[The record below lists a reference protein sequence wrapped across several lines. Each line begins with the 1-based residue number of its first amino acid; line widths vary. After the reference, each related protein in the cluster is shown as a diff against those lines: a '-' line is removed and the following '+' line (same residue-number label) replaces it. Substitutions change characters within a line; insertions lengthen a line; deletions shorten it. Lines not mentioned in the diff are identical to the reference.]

1 MRRPLHSQ
9 LVRGT
14 TTIELMVSFSLLTAV
29 LGAALP
35 LVVRHG
41 RILSSAR
48 QYRIAL
54 DELSNQA
61 ERISI
66 LSEEGAAEQ
75 IDALKPSDFALERL
89 PGAELSTQLAADSN
103 GQWITLSLTWEEPG
117 RRAAPV
123 SLVAWLPREP
133 KSAASTPAEGS
144 P

>member
-1 MRRPLHSQ
+1 
-9 LVRGT
+9 
-14 TTIELMVSFSLLTAV
+14 MVSFSLLTAV

-61 ERISI
+61 ERIST
-66 LSEEGAAEQ
+66 LGDDDAAEQ

-103 GQWITLSLTWEEPG
+103 GQRVTLSLTWDEPG
-117 RRAAPV
+117 RHAARV

-133 KSAASTPAEGS
+133 EIAASTPAEES

>member
-1 MRRPLHSQ
+1 
-9 LVRGT
+9 
-14 TTIELMVSFSLLTAV
+14 MVSFSLLTAV

-35 LVVRHG
+35 LMVRHG

-61 ERISI
+61 ERISAR
-66 LSEEGAAEQ
+66 SEGDATEQ
-75 IDALKPSDFALERL
+75 IDALKPSEFALQRL
-89 PGAELSTQLAADSN
+89 PGAELSAQLSDADAN
-103 GQWITLSLTWEEPG
+103 GQRVTLSLTWDEPG

-133 KSAASTPAEGS
+133 DAADSAPAEES

>member
-1 MRRPLHSQ
+1 
-9 LVRGT
+9 
-14 TTIELMVSFSLLTAV
+14 MVSFSLLTAV

-41 RILSSAR
+41 RILTSAR

-61 ERISI
+61 ERISA
-66 LSEEGAAEQ
+66 LGLEDAVEQ
-75 IDALKPSDFALERL
+75 MDVLKPSDFALQRL
-89 PGAELSTQLAADSN
+89 SGAELSTQLSAADSS
-103 GQWITLSLTWEEPG
+103 GQRVTLSLAWDEPG

-123 SLVAWLPREP
+123 SLVVWLLRESEAAD
-133 KSAASTPAEGS
+133 SAPAEES